1 MTRVPCTWWDSTEGN
16 SLETSGTYRR
26 LHRDDGSVV
35 QVKHFPEL
43 LHRLQTS
50 TCISLNKHFAANDH
64 AGGQAHY
71 YSRTGT
77 SNKDKSSF
85 TGPGL
90 FVLMSQCGNNNGLA
104 LQHGGFCTTWSLVA
118 KRTIVRN
125 FKIIYHNEK
134 QPWNQDGFPEVHR
147 PGYAWIHLQWETVVT
162 KFDPLM
168 LGLILR
174 LESLATRTW

>member
-85 TGPGL
+85 TGSDL
-90 FVLMSQCGNNNGLA
+90 FALMSQCGNNNELA

-118 KRTIVRN
+118 KGLLFETSKSFIITRN
-125 FKIIYHNEK
+125 SHGTKTGSLRYTDRDMRGSTFSEK
-134 QPWNQDGFPEVHR
+134 Q
-147 PGYAWIHLQWETVVT
+147 L
-162 KFDPLM
+162 
-168 LGLILR
+168 LR
-174 LESLATRTW
+174 SLTL